1 MRTQSQ
7 RNAQYAKRRLC
18 KMREVC
24 PDLSDQALAT
34 TTLRALSFSV
44 RRMRPGGLQT
54 VLPKVNAP
62 NPEPH
67 SDSAGIV
74 DSREQLAHTQASDA
88 GATGSVLDTQVG
100 P

>member
-1 MRTQSQ
+1 MREHAMRTQSQ

-44 RRMRPGGLQT
+44 RRMRSGGIQT
-54 VLPKVNAP
+54 VLPKVNAHDP
-62 NPEPH
+62 
-67 SDSAGIV
+67 DSAGTMG
-74 DSREQLAHTQASDA
+74 SREQLAHTQVSE
-88 GATGSVLDTQVG
+88 
-100 P
+100 